1 MDIVRYS
8 FFEAQKGKTSHDS
21 HFAAFKF
28 ALKSLVKKGNDL
40 LEIADIVDGTTD
52 NLKGTHVYE
61 IHINRFNEPQSA
73 KTLDGIRSFSD
84 FTFVKSPKETHKSVV
99 AREFTDRGTTM
110 TIIPNNKLFL
120 VNWSYFR
127 IRPKTIRECQTKIQ
141 YNNTQEEE
149 NIGLERNQQRDG
161 AK

>member
-1 MDIVRYS
+1 M
-8 FFEAQKGKTSHDS
+8 
-21 HFAAFKF
+21 
-28 ALKSLVKKGNDL
+28 KKGNDL
-40 LEIADIVDGTTD
+40 LDSADIVDGMTY

-73 KTLDGIRSFSD
+73 KTLDRITSFSD
-84 FTFVKSPKETHKSVV
+84 FTFVKSPKETHKLVV
-99 AREFTDRGTTM
+99 ARELTYTGTTM
-110 TIIPNNKLFL
+110 SIIAKKVMAVIHNNKLFP

-141 YNNTQEEE
+141 YNNTQEEK
-149 NIGLERNQQRDG
+149 NIRLERNQQRDG